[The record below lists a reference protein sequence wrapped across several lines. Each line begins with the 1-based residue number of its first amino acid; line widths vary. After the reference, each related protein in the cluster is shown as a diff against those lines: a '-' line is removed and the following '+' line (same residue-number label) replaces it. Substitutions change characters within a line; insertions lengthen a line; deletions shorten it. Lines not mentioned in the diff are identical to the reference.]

1 MSLGVNE
8 EMPILK
14 GNRLSSGIKD
24 LDIILEGGY
33 LNPGSHVIMGPS
45 GIEKNAFA
53 YHFVATVAQNE
64 NAYIICAGHAPN
76 EVIDKAGGIG
86 LDLNKSNIRFIDCYT
101 STLGTGQ
108 VAATEKTRVVGGPT
122 ALNDLSLTLNEIIG
136 ESTGKKIRI
145 VFDTL
150 STFVLYNQKDS
161 IRKFLNLIDGRLK
174 SVGATTIYLIDD
186 GVHDKQTISL
196 VLHGMDAVYTIGD
209 SGNGKTIL
217 AIPEIDMPIPIKV
230 GPTGIVII

>member
-1 MSLGVNE
+1 
-8 EMPILK
+8 
-14 GNRLSSGIKD
+14 
-24 LDIILEGGY
+24 
-33 LNPGSHVIMGPS
+33 
-45 GIEKNAFA
+45 
-53 YHFVATVAQNE
+53 
-64 NAYIICAGHAPN
+64 
-76 EVIDKAGGIG
+76 
-86 LDLNKSNIRFIDCYT
+86 
-101 STLGTGQ
+101 
-108 VAATEKTRVVGGPT
+108 
-122 ALNDLSLTLNEIIG
+122 
-136 ESTGKKIRI
+136 
-145 VFDTL
+145 L